1 MMEKTYP
8 IKRSLVG
15 YNTCYFP
22 ENYFRKWV
30 LNKQFPQ
37 YVTLGQKQIRC
48 TVAPHPDKKEE
59 ILVTEDIWTEL
70 GIPHNGP
77 IHIFESGK
85 VIHLG
90 PLVGIFTAGF
100 TEHTL
105 RPMGKRTMLFS
116 KLLNAEAKIG
126 AFYFV
131 FGAHHID
138 WERETI
144 KAYFHTRKG
153 WVLKTVPFPQVV
165 YDRLPN
171 RKTEILSNSVHVKNK
186 LQNEYKIPWFN
197 PGFFD
202 KWTIHQLLENNVDIQ
217 HYLPESY
224 LEPSNTDIEKLLQEY
239 QHLYFKPSKG
249 SLGLG
254 IQQIIKPK
262 NEDCYYCRFRT
273 KDENRLRRYTSL
285 GRLLERQFSRG
296 LQNMLVQQGINLL
309 TWQDKQID
317 FRVHTNKNLN
327 GEWVASAI
335 AAKIAGSGSVTT
347 HVSNGGK
354 VLSMQQLIT
363 EIGQDSTILQ
373 RLKNAAIKISMA
385 LDEKIEGN
393 LGEIGFDLGVDH
405 NQNIWL
411 FEANSKPGRS
421 IFSHPDLRNYD
432 QLTRLLPLSYA
443 FYLAKEAIL
452 QKDAVLT

>member
-1 MMEKTYP
+1 MEKTYP
-8 IKRSLVG
+8 IKKTLVG
-15 YNTCYFP
+15 YNTCYVP
-22 ENYFRKWV
+22 ESYFRNWV
-30 LNKQFPQ
+30 LKKQFPQ
-37 YVTLGQKQIRC
+37 YLSLGQKQIRC
-48 TVAPHPDKKEE
+48 NIGPHPDKKEE
-59 ILVTEDIWTEL
+59 ILITEDIWTAL
-70 GIPHNGP
+70 GIPHDGP
-77 IHIFESGK
+77 IHIFEQGK
-85 VIHLG
+85 TIHLG

-116 KLLNAEAKIG
+116 KLLNAEPKIG

-153 WVLKTVPFPQVV
+153 WVLKTIPFPHVI

-171 RKTEILSNSVHVKNK
+171 RKTELLDNSKHVKSK
-186 LQNEYKIPWFN
+186 LQEDYHIPWFN

-202 KWTIHQLLENNVDIQ
+202 KWTIHQLLEGNEEIR
-217 HYLPESY
+217 HFLPESY
-224 LEPSNTDIEKLLQEY
+224 LEPKHADIQELLYKY

-273 KDENRLRRYTSL
+273 KDDNRLRRYTTL
-285 GRLLERQFSRG
+285 NRLLSRQFPKG
-296 LQNMLVQQGINLL
+296 LQNILVQQGINLL

-317 FRVHTNKNLN
+317 FRVHTNKNQK
-327 GEWVASAI
+327 GEWISSAI

-347 HVSNGGK
+347 HVANGGK
-354 VLSMQQLIT
+354 VLSMQQLIS
-363 EIGQDSTILQ
+363 ELGQDSSLLE
-373 RLKNAAIKISMA
+373 RLKNVAIEISKA
-385 LDEKIEGN
+385 LDDQIDGN
-393 LGEIGFDLGVDH
+393 LGEIGFDLGVDQ
-405 NQNIWL
+405 NQRIWL

-421 IFSHPDLRNYD
+421 IFAHPDLRNYD

-443 FYLAKEAIL
+443 LYLAKETL
-452 QKDAVLT
+452 QQKDAVLT